1 MAPDAR
7 PMIRRVN
14 HIGIIVDDLAD
25 ARRWMKD
32 VFGLSLQRTVALPE
46 GDIHGEFYACGEVD
60 IEVVEI
66 GDPEMRRRRLG
77 EGNRARVEHIAVEV
91 DDLPGELARLAA
103 LGVRNHHPRAAP
115 GREYAHDMDAGGND
129 RWSFLPI
136 DSNDP
141 GHAGD
146 EKRFQVI

>member
-103 LGVRNHHPRAAP
+103 LGVRTTIPEPRRV
-115 GREYAHDMDAGGND
+115 GNMLTTWTQEETTGGV
-129 RWSFLPI
+129 SYQLIQMTQGTPATKK
-136 DSNDP
+136 DS
-141 GHAGD
+141 
-146 EKRFQVI
+146 K